1 MLVSRRAYA
10 AMRGVTEGAVRK
22 AIAAGK
28 IPTVNGMVDSD
39 VADAAWARNRDAG
52 QASRMAE
59 GALHAAPGDAT
70 AAQAYARARAARE
83 TFQAQKAKLEYEQAV
98 KAAQSREDGSGE
110 PAAPVPVFETAPL
123 TAARTLVTEQTA
135 AIRTIQRRKLEGTL
149 LEAEEV
155 DQTWAEILQV
165 CKDRL
170 RLIADNIAP
179 TLASCT
185 IEAECRSVVM
195 REVDDALTVLSKGV
209 ENLAAT
215 A

>member
-1 MLVSRRAYA
+1 
-10 AMRGVTEGAVRK
+10 
-22 AIAAGK
+22 
-28 IPTVNGMVDSD
+28 
-39 VADAAWARNRDAG
+39 
-52 QASRMAE
+52 
-59 GALHAAPGDAT
+59 
-70 AAQAYARARAARE
+70 
-83 TFQAQKAKLEYEQAV
+83 
-98 KAAQSREDGSGE
+98 
-110 PAAPVPVFETAPL
+110 VPVFETAPL